1 MVIVLWFPIDKLAT
15 YILILNQELAK
26 MLNEVDEKIEEH
38 SINLIK
44 KVLIGLGLI
53 FILVGIIRQWP
64 IVGKS
69 YMEFIEGGGYLTLML
84 GLIMTVLGISVKLLI
99 GQQKE

>member
-1 MVIVLWFPIDKLAT
+1 MV
-15 YILILNQELAK
+15 
-26 MLNEVDEKIEEH
+26 NEVDQRTEER
-38 SINLIK
+38 SINLMK
-44 KVLIGLGLI
+44 KVLIGLGGI

-69 YMEFIEGGGYLTLML
+69 YIEFIEGEGYLALML

-99 GQQKE
+99 GQEKE

>member
-1 MVIVLWFPIDKLAT
+1 
-15 YILILNQELAK
+15 
-26 MLNEVDEKIEEH
+26 MLNEVDQKTEER
-38 SINLIK
+38 SVNLMK
-44 KVLIGLGLI
+44 KVLIGLGGI

-69 YMEFIEGGGYLTLML
+69 YMEFIEGEGYLALML

-99 GQQKE
+99 GQEKE

>member
-1 MVIVLWFPIDKLAT
+1 
-15 YILILNQELAK
+15 
-26 MLNEVDEKIEEH
+26 MLNEVDEKTEEH

-44 KVLIGLGLI
+44 KVLIGLGVI

-64 IVGKS
+64 IAGKS
-69 YMEFIEGGGYLTLML
+69 YMEFIEGEGYLALML
-84 GLIMTVLGISVKLLI
+84 GLIMAVLGVSVKLLI

>member
-1 MVIVLWFPIDKLAT
+1 
-15 YILILNQELAK
+15 
-26 MLNEVDEKIEEH
+26 MLNEVDQKTEER
-38 SINLIK
+38 SINLMK
-44 KVLIGLGLI
+44 KVLIGLGGI

-69 YMEFIEGGGYLTLML
+69 YMEFIEGEGYLALML

-99 GQQKE
+99 GQEEE